1 MVFEPD
7 KLKYTMDQ
15 KFRFICRIKE
25 AHYII
30 LACSFEFQRRK
41 LMHKVAV
48 ITDSTSRIPEKLK
61 GDLPI
66 FTLPLIV
73 TVEGKPYREGVEISL
88 DEFYRKLPTLRD
100 FPTTSRPSPEDYIS
114 LFQEA
119 FEQADSL
126 VMITISSKISATYE
140 GAVVAARNFPGKQIE
155 VIDSG
160 QLAMAH
166 GWQVVA
172 AARAAKAGL
181 SFKEVVEIAHLVKER
196 SHVCFMA
203 DTLDYLYKGGRI
215 TGVSHLVGSLLKIKP
230 VIAMEEG
237 ELKLIGKVRS
247 RRLGIEEMISWME
260 RVLNGGNIA
269 ELSLINVLAPELTQ
283 ELKEEISSHFGLP
296 KEEILDDTA
305 SVIIGA
311 HCGPGTAGPNFYS
324 AVPGFPGGI
333 VKFT

>member
-1 MVFEPD
+1 MN
-7 KLKYTMDQ
+7 
-15 KFRFICRIKE
+15 R
-25 AHYII
+25 
-30 LACSFEFQRRK
+30 
-41 LMHKVAV
+41 VAV
-48 ITDSTSRIPEKLK
+48 ITDSTSRIPEKLAE
-61 GDLPI
+61 GLPI

-88 DEFYRKLPTLRD
+88 DEFYRRLPGLRE
-100 FPTTSRPSPEDYIS
+100 FPTTSRPAPEDYIS
-114 LFQEA
+114 LYKKA

-126 VMITISSKISATYE
+126 VVITISSGISATYE
-140 GAVVAARNFPGKQIE
+140 GAVVAAREFPGKQIG

-181 SFKEVVEIAHLVKER
+181 SFKEVVEIANLVKER

-215 TGVSHLVGSLLKIKP
+215 TGVTHLVGSMLKIKP
-230 VIAMEEG
+230 VVAMEEG
-237 ELKLIGKVRS
+237 KLKLVGKARS
-247 RRLGIEEMISWME
+247 RRSGIEEMVAWME
-260 RVLNGGNIA
+260 EALNGQKIA
-269 ELSLINVLAPELTQ
+269 EISLINVLASEFTQ
-283 ELKEEISSHFGLP
+283 ELRERISSHFGIFE
-296 KEEILDDTA
+296 EEILDDTA
-305 SVIIGA
+305 SIIIGA

-333 VKFT
+333 VKFE